1 MTPGDRD
8 ATSRETARGARGEG
22 KARAKAFAGGVRGMS
37 ARQLRLHR
45 GDDDF
50 LCAREAAVGEGEDA
64 DEDEDEDEESSEEE
78 RPCLLYTSPSP
89 RD

>member
-1 MTPGDRD
+1 
-8 ATSRETARGARGEG
+8 
-22 KARAKAFAGGVRGMS
+22 MS

-64 DEDEDEDEESSEEE
+64 DEDEDERRS
-78 RPCLLYTSPSP
+78 RARR
-89 RD
+89 RDRCNAR